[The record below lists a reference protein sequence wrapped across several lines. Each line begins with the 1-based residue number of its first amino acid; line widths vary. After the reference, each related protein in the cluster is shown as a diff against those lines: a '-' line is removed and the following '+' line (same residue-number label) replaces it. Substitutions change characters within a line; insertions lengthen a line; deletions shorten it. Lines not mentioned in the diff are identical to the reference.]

1 MVEILG
7 HELRDWLPQEI
18 DQGPPLP
25 EFLNIYWPWYTPPT
39 AEFQVSDLTISPGRV
54 NPGQTVTIY
63 CTVTN
68 IGGEAGAYTVVLSG
82 DISDE
87 QTVTLQPDVS
97 KVISFYVI
105 PTELKTY
112 HIEIDGQSGSFR
124 VVETPV
130 ADIRLG
136 DLQISPVEVYVGE
149 EVTISA
155 QVTNYGE
162 ESGSYTVKL
171 SGDFTGSKSLT
182 LQPGESKAVSFK
194 VTPSTDKTYE
204 VSMDGQSGS
213 FRASA
218 APAADIRAEGLD
230 ISPVEVY
237 VGEEVTISTQVTNYG
252 GATGS
257 YTVKLSGDFTGSKSL
272 TLQPGESKLVS
283 FKVVPTAVKTYE
295 VSLDGQSGAF
305 WVSAAPE
312 ADIRVEDLDISP
324 SEVYV
329 GEEVTISVEVTNYG
343 EMSGTHTVKLSGD
356 FTDGQSVTLQPGE
369 SKAVSFKVTPFTAK
383 TYEVSVNGQS
393 GSFRAVET
401 PVADIR
407 VGDLEISPSEAYVG
421 EEVTISVQVTNYGTA
436 AGSKTIAFTVT

>member
-7 HELRDWLPQEI
+7 HELRDWLPQEL

-39 AEFQVSDLTISPGRV
+39 AEFQVSDLTIAPGRV

-68 IGGEAGAYTVVLSG
+68 IGGDSGAYTVVLSG

-97 KVISFYVI
+97 KVISFEVV
-105 PTELKTY
+105 PAEVKTY

-130 ADIRLG
+130 ADIRVE
-136 DLQISPVEVYVGE
+136 DLQISPIEVYVGQ

-155 QVTNYGE
+155 RATNYGE

-182 LQPGESKAVSFK
+182 LQPGEAKSVSFK
-194 VTPSTDKTYE
+194 VTPSTAKTYE
-204 VSMDGQSGS
+204 VSVNGQSGS
-213 FRASA
+213 FKSSA

-237 VGEEVTISTQVTNYG
+237 VGEEVTITTSVTNYG
-252 GATGS
+252 EASGS
-257 YTVKLSGDFTGSKSL
+257 YTVKLSGNFTGSQSL
-272 TLQPGESKLVS
+272 TLQPSESKLVS
-283 FKVVPTAVKTYE
+283 FKVIPSTAKTYE
-295 VSLDGQSGAF
+295 ISVNGQSGTF
-305 WVSAAPE
+305 WASAAPA
-312 ADIRVEDLDISP
+312 ADIRIENLDISP
-324 SEVYV
+324 VEVYV
-329 GEEVTISVEVTNYG
+329 GEEVTISAEVTNYG
-343 EMSGTHTVKLSGD
+343 EVSGSHTVKLTGD
-356 FTDGQSVTLQPGE
+356 FSDAQSITLQPGE
-369 SKAVSFKVTPFTAK
+369 SKTVSFKVIPSTAK
-383 TYEVSVNGQS
+383 TYKVLVNGQS
-393 GSFRAVET
+393 GNFVVVEK
-401 PVADIR
+401 PVADIQ
-407 VGDLEISPSEAYVG
+407 VEELEISPSEVYVG
-421 EEVTISVQVTNYGTA
+421 AEVTISVQVTNYGTA
-436 AGSKTIAFTVT
+436 AGSKTVVCTVT